1 MAEEV
6 RDADVTVPWS
16 MILTTIANGAFG
28 FAMVVAV
35 VFVTPNIDEVLES
48 PTGQLNY
55 PYMQIFYQ
63 STGSKGMATVL
74 TAILI
79 LSAVFGI
86 ISALELSL
94 ATASRLIWA
103 LARDRGLPFHR
114 QVSKVQKGS
123 SIPIYAVLIASMT
136 AAVIG
141 IINFGSTAAFS
152 VVISLSVSSLYLSYI
167 ITEAFLLYRRCTG
180 GIRSR
185 NPRHSMPNDGLL
197 SPETLTWGPFHLP
210 GAFGIAVNLLAV
222 CFGIVIF
229 VFSFF
234 PTATPVT
241 PETMN
246 YSVLMLGAVIL
257 FATLYYVLWARRA
270 YVGPIVETTPHSVER
285 TVTASDSK

>member
-16 MILTTIANGAFG
+16 MILTTLANGALG

-35 VFVTPNIDEVLES
+35 VFVTPNVDDVLAS
-48 PTGQLNY
+48 PTGQLGY

-86 ISALELSL
+86 IS
-94 ATASRLIWA
+94 
-103 LARDRGLPFHR
+103 GL
-114 QVSKVQKGS
+114 GS
-123 SIPIYAVLIASMT
+123 SIPIYAVVIASMT
-136 AAVIG
+136 AAFIG
-141 IINFGSTAAFS
+141 IINIGSTAAFS

-185 NPRHSMPNDGLL
+185 NPRHSTSNDELL
-197 SPETLTWGPFHLP
+197 SPETLTWGPFHVP
-210 GAFGIAVNLLAV
+210 GALGITVNIFAV

-234 PTATPVT
+234 PTATPVEPT
-241 PETMN
+241 TMN
-246 YSVLMLGAVIL
+246 YSVLMLGAVII
-257 FATLYYVLWARRA
+257 FATLYYVIWARKQ
-270 YVGPIVETTPHSVER
+270 YVGPIVETTPHSVKQ
-285 TVTASDSK
+285 TVIALDSK